1 MTFGSAE
8 IILDMN
14 SLHQKN
20 GDSCILIYFS
30 IDQRY
35 SIQQTERFYWIGE
48 KYVLFWPIFIFI
60 KDTFKEILC
69 ILTMLK
75 KCKFDFELVLP

>member
-1 MTFGSAE
+1 MEGIVTTILKDRSISLVMTFGSAE

-48 KYVLFWPIFIFI
+48 KYVLF
-60 KDTFKEILC
+60 
-69 ILTMLK
+69 
-75 KCKFDFELVLP
+75 